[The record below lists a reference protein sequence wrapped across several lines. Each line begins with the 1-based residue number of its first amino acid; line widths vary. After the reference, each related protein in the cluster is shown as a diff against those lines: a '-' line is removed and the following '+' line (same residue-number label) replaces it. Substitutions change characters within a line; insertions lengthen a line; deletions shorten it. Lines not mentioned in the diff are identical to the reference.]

1 MINIKNI
8 TIEKIKNGDFKKD
21 IPEFY
26 ELKNIF
32 ENNPWHHE
40 TTFEHVLMV
49 LREYEKFTQE
59 YSFDYLNKKINSHSK
74 KELIKVAILLHDISK
89 KETIIIADN
98 KTTSFPNHEEEGGV
112 KAKKLLD
119 NFDISQEEKEFIV
132 SVISNH
138 GKPHVILRDRNNC
151 ASNLNK
157 LKKEI
162 NEIYR
167 ETLILAMVDTI
178 GSKLKQ
184 NNEGNYNFRI
194 NKYREI
200 LGLK

>member
-89 KETIIIADN
+89 KETIVIADN
-98 KTTSFPNHEEEGGV
+98 KTTSFPNHEEEGEV

-151 ASNLNK
+151 DSNLNK

-184 NNEGNYNFRI
+184 NNKGNYNFRI

>member
-1 MINIKNI
+1 
-8 TIEKIKNGDFKKD
+8 
-21 IPEFY
+21 
-26 ELKNIF
+26 
-32 ENNPWHHE
+32 
-40 TTFEHVLMV
+40 MV

-89 KETIIIADN
+89 KETIVIADN
-98 KTTSFPNHEEEGGV
+98 KTTSFPNHEEEGEV

-151 ASNLNK
+151 DSNLNK

-184 NNEGNYNFRI
+184 NNKGNYNFRI